1 MGGEGTVEEC
11 RDKCLFRD
19 AKLVEIRSDVQLE
32 ASIGVFIEFY
42 VGYSTAYRK
51 YIIFQFIN
59 LNIDYY

>member
-51 YIIFQFIN
+51 YITF
-59 LNIDYY
+59 